1 MKTLPAVHRKN
12 AMTLLRNER
21 GLLML
26 DFMFALVFAIG
37 FSTVF
42 FSIAVTLSL
51 VEVAQY
57 VTFATSRSYAAAHE
71 TKALQ
76 TELAQ
81 AKFNDIMAVSSFK
94 TFLGSN
100 WIKVGELQLGDFSE
114 EYDAGSEI
122 DNRIFVGARL
132 PIDAKLLH
140 WQVPFIGPT
149 IEASDIGKA
158 TLNSF
163 LMREVSTSE
172 CREQF
177 TSQRYQQ
184 LKNID
189 AAYQATPNS
198 QAEKLIT
205 DNGC

>member
-1 MKTLPAVHRKN
+1 MKTLPLTRKRN
-12 AMTLLRNER
+12 AFTLLRNER

-26 DFMFALVFAIG
+26 DFVFALIFAIG
-37 FSTVF
+37 FSVVF
-42 FSIAVTLSL
+42 FSVAVTLSL

-76 TELAQ
+76 TELAR
-81 AKFNDIMAVSSFK
+81 AKFADIMAVSSFK
-94 TFLGSN
+94 TSLGSN
-100 WIKVGELQLGDFSE
+100 WLKVGEPQLGDFSDD
-114 EYDAGSEI
+114 YDVASET
-122 DNRIFVGARL
+122 DNRIFVGARI
-132 PIDAKLLH
+132 PIDAQLLH
-140 WQVPFIGPT
+140 WRVPFLGAT
-149 IEASDIGKA
+149 VEDSDVGKA

-163 LMREVSTSE
+163 LMREVSTTE

-177 TSQRYQQ
+177 TRQRFQQ

-198 QAEKLIT
+198 QGEKLIT